1 MINDPA
7 SSNINSNIK
16 PNTKFVVLSS
26 NFYPEITSLL
36 MEGAFATFHSNSI
49 PIANIASVRVDGV
62 WELALAAK
70 NICISYPNI
79 NAIVVLGAVIKG
91 ETQHFEYITSS
102 STSRLHDIMLEHN
115 KPLSLGLITAD
126 NYKQA
131 MDRADGTHSNQG
143 KIAVQAAINLLGC
156 VQNIQSK

>member
-1 MINDPA
+1 MINDQLPA
-7 SSNINSNIK
+7 ISIPKLRII
-16 PNTKFVVLSS
+16 PNLL
-26 NFYPEITSLL
+26 FYHLTFIQKLPLL
-36 MEGAFATFHSNSI
+36 MEGAFETFHKHSI
-49 PIANIASVRVDGV
+49 PLANIASVRVDGV

-79 NAIVVLGAVIKG
+79 TIVVLGAVIKG

-102 STSRLHDIMLEHN
+102 STSGLHGIMLEYN
-115 KPLSLGLITAD
+115 KPLSLGLITAN

-143 KIAVQAAINLLGC
+143 NSRASRHKFARMYAEHP
-156 VQNIQSK
+156 IQII